1 MGRRSAKGGKCLS
14 KGKEDN
20 AGKGKGNNMSA
31 DNVQDEEAW
40 AAAVT
45 AATVA
50 WNQAAWDQRHRAS
63 PFVIDSNMQSPEDCY
78 AAGVARGFALA
89 TGGVAGGGKG
99 VGKTSDMGGSRSS
112 GQQWAAGGGAGGGKG
127 AGLPPM
133 PCGVSPT
140 PDQQWWPCHF
150 WEQRELDE
158 QGGTCHGWAIT
169 SHKGSK
175 KTRWV
180 CARCARLLA
189 AQRQFSQDGGSPGGG
204 DHFGPGGS
212 PGGGDHFGPGGSGPG
227 NGFGSDQYWLN
238 RLPVVEARLTR

>member
-1 MGRRSAKGGKCLS
+1 MR
-14 KGKEDN
+14 
-20 AGKGKGNNMSA
+20 A
-31 DNVQDEEAW
+31 DNMQAEDVYTSGCM
-40 AAAVT
+40 AAA
-45 AATVA
+45 AALD
-50 WNQAAWDQRHRAS
+50 QAAWDQAARG
-63 PFVIDSNMQSPEDCY
+63 IEGNMQSPEDVY
-78 AAGVARGFALA
+78 AAGVSRGFALA
-89 TGGVAGGGKG
+89 AAKG
-99 VGKTSDMGGSRSS
+99 VGKTRGGQP
-112 GQQWAAGGGAGGGKG
+112 QQWAADIGHGVGGRIGGGMAGDMGGGIGGVVGGGVG

-133 PCGVSPT
+133 PCGISPT

-180 CARCARLLA
+180 CAHCARLLA

>member
-1 MGRRSAKGGKCLS
+1 MGPRRVDRVESSHSRFRSPVGRRSAKGGKSLS

-99 VGKTSDMGGSRSS
+99 VGKISDMGGSRSS
-112 GQQWAAGGGAGGGKG
+112 GQQWAAGGGAGGGG
-127 AGLPPM
+127 
-133 PCGVSPT
+133 
-140 PDQQWWPCHF
+140 
-150 WEQRELDE
+150 
-158 QGGTCHGWAIT
+158 I
-169 SHKGSK
+169 
-175 KTRWV
+175 
-180 CARCARLLA
+180 
-189 AQRQFSQDGGSPGGG
+189 
-204 DHFGPGGS
+204 
-212 PGGGDHFGPGGSGPG
+212 GGSGDG
-227 NGFGSDQYWLN
+227 STGAGGEFLWEHFILISGLFFGPVLLN
-238 RLPVVEARLTR
+238 CIHQHLVLCTGACCAVLFLC